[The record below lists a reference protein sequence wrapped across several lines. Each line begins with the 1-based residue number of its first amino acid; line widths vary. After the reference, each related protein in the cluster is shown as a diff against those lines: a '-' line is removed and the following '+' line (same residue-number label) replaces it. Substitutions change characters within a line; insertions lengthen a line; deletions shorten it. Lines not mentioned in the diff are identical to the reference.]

1 MYDHTNKLADRT
13 LRMCEICK
21 NKKPRELG
29 RYVPFNNG
37 MNQKWYCKQCYE
49 KRNRR

>member
-37 MNQKWYCKQCYE
+37 MNQKWYCQQCYE